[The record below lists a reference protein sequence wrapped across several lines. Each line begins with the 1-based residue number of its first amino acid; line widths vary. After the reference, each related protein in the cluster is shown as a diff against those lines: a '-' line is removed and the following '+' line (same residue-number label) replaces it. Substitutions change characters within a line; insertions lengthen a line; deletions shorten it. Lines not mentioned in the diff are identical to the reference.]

1 MLDTLF
7 TLSGPRIYLLGVLLM
22 TARTF
27 WRSRPRKCVCCDMVK
42 KLYVLER
49 DDGTC
54 FDFRYTLVILF
65 GVLWP
70 IIVLTIV
77 ATRLYSIFD
86 NDDAHSA

>member
-7 TLSGPRIYLLGVLLM
+7 TLTGPRIYLLGILLM

-27 WRSRPRKCVCCDMVK
+27 WRSRPQKCACCDVVK
-42 KLYVLER
+42 KRYVLQR
-49 DDGTC
+49 DDGAT
-54 FDFRYTLVILF
+54 FDFRYVLVFLF

-70 IIVLTIV
+70 VVILAIV
-77 ATRLYSIFD
+77 AARLYSIFD